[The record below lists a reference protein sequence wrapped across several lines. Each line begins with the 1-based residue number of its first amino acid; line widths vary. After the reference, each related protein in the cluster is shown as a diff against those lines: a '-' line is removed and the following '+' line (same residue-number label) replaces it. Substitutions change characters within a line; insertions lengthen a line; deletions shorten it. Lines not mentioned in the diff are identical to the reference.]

1 MATVPDASDVK
12 LRYPTSDSDVAIVRQ
27 LFMDY
32 QEWLDVDLCFQGFE
46 AELNSL
52 PEPYVPSGGRIIV
65 AERESTIV
73 GCVAVRGLK
82 ADQHGQD
89 GDCEMK
95 RLYVVPSARGLGL
108 GRLLAEA
115 VIEEAGSL
123 GYSRM
128 VLDTLP
134 RLEAA
139 IALYRELGFLEIPEY
154 YHNPVEGVIFMAKT
168 L

>member
-1 MATVPDASDVK
+1 
-12 LRYPTSDSDVAIVRQ
+12 
-27 LFMDY
+27 
-32 QEWLDVDLCFQGFE
+32 
-46 AELNSL
+46 
-52 PEPYVPSGGRIIV
+52 
-65 AERESTIV
+65 
-73 GCVAVRGLK
+73 
-82 ADQHGQD
+82 
-89 GDCEMK
+89 MK

-115 VIEEAGSL
+115 VSEEAGSL

-139 IALYRELGFLEIPEY
+139 IALYRELGFNEIPEY
-154 YHNPVEGVIFMAKT
+154 YHNPVEGVSFMAKT